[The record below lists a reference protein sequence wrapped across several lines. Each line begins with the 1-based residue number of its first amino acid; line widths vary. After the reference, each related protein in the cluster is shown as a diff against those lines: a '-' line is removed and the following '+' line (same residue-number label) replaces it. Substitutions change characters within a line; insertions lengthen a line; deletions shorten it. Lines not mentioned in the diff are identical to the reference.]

1 MSCYILVINP
11 GSTST
16 KIAIYNGLKQE
27 ALEVIHHSTT
37 ELSQFKEIFEQFQF
51 RKSFIY
57 QLLQEKKFDLKDL
70 VAVVGRGG
78 LCKPIP
84 SGVYEVNEQMLL
96 DLKTSAYGKHVS
108 SLSGLI
114 AYEIAEELGIKAYI
128 VDPVVVNEF
137 EPLAFYS
144 GWPEIKRKSLFHA
157 LNQKAAARKA
167 SESLGKGYQ
176 ESRLIVAH
184 LGGGITIGVHKF
196 GRVVDVNNGLEEG
209 PFAPER
215 LGSLPI
221 GDLIRLCFS
230 GKYTKEVMLK
240 TMAGKG
246 GLVAYLGT
254 NNGREVE
261 ELILAG
267 DSYALEVFE
276 AMAYQVAK
284 EIGGG
289 ATVLE
294 GKVDAIVLTGGLANS
309 DRFVGWLKQRVGF
322 IAPVIVLAG
331 EFEMEALAFGAWRV
345 ITGREEAKTY
355 APTEDWS
362 HYIGFK

>member
-1 MSCYILVINP
+1 MNQKLLVINP

-16 KIAIYNGLKQE
+16 RIAVYSGLE
-27 ALEVIHHSTT
+27 PEFLEVIAHSSAA
-37 ELSQFKEIFEQFQF
+37 LSIYQEVFDQYEF
-51 RKSFIY
+51 RKNLIY
-57 QLLQEKKFDLKDL
+57 YVLKEKGVDLREI

-84 SGVYEVNEQMLL
+84 SGVYEVNEQMLQ
-96 DLKTSAYGKHVS
+96 DLRTSAFGKHVS

-114 AYEIAEELGIKAYI
+114 AHEIAKELGVKAYI

-137 EPLAFYS
+137 EPLAYYS
-144 GWPEIKRKSLFHA
+144 GWPEIRRKSLFHA

-167 SESLGKGYQ
+167 AESLGRDYR
-176 ESRLIVAH
+176 ELRLIVAH
-184 LGGGITIGVHKF
+184 LGGGITIGVHKY

-215 LGSLPI
+215 SGSLPI

-230 GKYTKEVMLK
+230 GKYSKDSMIK

-261 ELILAG
+261 QRISAG
-267 DSYALEVFE
+267 DAQAAEVFE

-284 EIGGG
+284 EIGAD
-289 ATVLE
+289 ATVLN
-294 GKVDAIVLTGGLANS
+294 GQVDAIVLTGGLAYS
-309 DRFVGWLKQRVGF
+309 ERFVEWLKQRVGF
-322 IAPVIVLAG
+322 IAPIIVLPG
-331 EFEMEALAFGAWRV
+331 EFEMEALASGAWRV
-345 ITGREEAKTY
+345 LTGREEAKIY

-362 HYIGFK
+362 HYVGF